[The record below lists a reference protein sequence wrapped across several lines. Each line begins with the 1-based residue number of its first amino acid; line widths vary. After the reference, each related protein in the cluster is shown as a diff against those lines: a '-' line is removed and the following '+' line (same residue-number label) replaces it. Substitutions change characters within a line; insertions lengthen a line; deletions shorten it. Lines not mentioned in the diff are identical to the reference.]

1 MRTIGTVLLI
11 VGMMVAAGSGN
22 DCDGKCMEQ
31 ANDLWT
37 TLLVASA
44 GLFAMIVGVLA
55 IFSAERT

>member
-1 MRTIGTVLLI
+1 MRTIGTILLI

-22 DCDGKCMEQ
+22 DCDGACMEQ

-55 IFSAERT
+55 IFSADRT